1 LIDIHFHGACGIDLM
16 HASPGEL
23 QELSKLLWDDGVAGF
38 CPTTVSADRD
48 ELQEALT
55 KIGRWIRSEAAPG
68 ALPLGIHLEG
78 PFINADFRGAHP
90 SGAIR
95 PVRIAELSDLWE
107 ASQRTIKVITI
118 APENLIA
125 NKGSADGLTSI
136 VSWARSHQIRLSLGH
151 SRATEAEAH
160 HAFKAG
166 FRGLTHAWNALPFHH
181 RSPGPLGA
189 AVGSPEVFIETIID
203 QVHVSPT
210 LIRWLL
216 RLHPPD
222 RICFI
227 SDAAPAAGCPEEQS
241 VPFGPLRVHAEGGAC
256 RLKDGSLAGGGE
268 VLSTAFCRWLESE
281 SRRLRRPLRSLM
293 KEALPCVTTTPL
305 KYLGVR
311 PSQVKTIRKTRQVV
325 WNVTKKGVRVSPL
338 RA

>member
-1 LIDIHFHGACGIDLM
+1 M

-23 QELSKLLWDDGVAGF
+23 QELSKSLWDDGVAGF
-38 CPTTVSADRD
+38 CPTTVSAAPG
-48 ELQEALT
+48 ELKEALT
-55 KIGRWIRSEAAPG
+55 RIGRWIRSEAAPG

-78 PFINADFRGAHP
+78 PFINEAFRGAHP
-90 SGAIR
+90 SSAIR

-107 ASQRTIKVITI
+107 ASQRTLKIITI
-118 APENLIA
+118 SPENLIA
-125 NKGSADGLTSI
+125 NKGSANGLNSV
-136 VSWARSHQIRLSLGH
+136 VSWARSHRIRLSLGH
-151 SRATEAEAH
+151 SQATETEAH
-160 HAFKAG
+160 QAFKAG

-189 AVGSPEVFIETIID
+189 AVGSPDVFIETIID

-216 RLHPPD
+216 RLHSPD

-241 VPFGPLRVHAEGGAC
+241 VPFGPLQVHTERGAC

-268 VLSTAFCRWLESE
+268 VLSAAFRRWVESE
-281 SRRLRRPLRSLM
+281 SQRLRRPVRSLM
-293 KEALPCVTTTPL
+293 KETLPCVTTTPL
-305 KYLGVR
+305 KYLGIG
-311 PSQVKTIRKTRQVV
+311 PSQVEAIRKTRQVV
-325 WNVTKKGVRVSPL
+325 WNVTRKGVRVSPL
-338 RA
+338 RP